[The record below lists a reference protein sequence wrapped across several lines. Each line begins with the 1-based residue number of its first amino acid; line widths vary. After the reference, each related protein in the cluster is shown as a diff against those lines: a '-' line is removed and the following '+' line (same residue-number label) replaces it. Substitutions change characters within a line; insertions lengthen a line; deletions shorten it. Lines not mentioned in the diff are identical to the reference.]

1 MRPDLLAAV
10 SYLEIK
16 RFESIEGQCRTEAC
30 PIIAV
35 GCCVTGARPYAAGY
49 SRRAWSRRIRRST
62 TLGHGHKTRAGFG
75 RRLRLPQPTQLC
87 EAPQTCAPLLILPA
101 LIALLTA
108 GNPLGQASASP
119 VQRQKIAPK
128 VFIISMVSGLRR
140 PGSTPRR

>member
-1 MRPDLLAAV
+1 MLQA
-10 SYLEIK
+10 LE
-16 RFESIEGQCRTEAC
+16 
-30 PIIAV
+30 
-35 GCCVTGARPYAAGY
+35 AGLEPTI
-49 SRRAWSRRIRRST
+49 SAQHH
-62 TLGHGHKTRAGFG
+62 LGHGHKTRAGFARG
-75 RRLRLPQPTQLC
+75 FR
-87 EAPQTCAPLLILPA
+87 AQTASSTTHATMRSTPNMRSLLILPA